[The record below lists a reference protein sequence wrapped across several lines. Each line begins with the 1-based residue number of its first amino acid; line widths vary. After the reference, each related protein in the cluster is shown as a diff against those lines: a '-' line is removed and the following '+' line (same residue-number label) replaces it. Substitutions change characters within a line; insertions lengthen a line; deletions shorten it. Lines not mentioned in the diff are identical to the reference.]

1 MSENEKEKRIREA
14 WFFDGILAAAYEN
27 MQSAERLIEKHWK
40 GVDITDLKEAMV
52 FLDLFQARVR
62 GEASKW
68 DSYHCCTH
76 CGPND
81 WVEFEKPHGAPY
93 YRCRHCGAEFMATE
107 VER

>member
-62 GEASKW
+62 
-68 DSYHCCTH
+68 
-76 CGPND
+76 
-81 WVEFEKPHGAPY
+81 
-93 YRCRHCGAEFMATE
+93 
-107 VER
+107 